1 MTERSEGTGSIV
13 RPVTSPPQEGA
24 ATGRSGEAG
33 NTVRTVA
40 SPAREGDPMGATR
53 RYLAAMGLP
62 DSDLGAPPES
72 DRRFPDGGQYRVEI
86 PSVEGPP
93 AFRAV
98 IAAAREHGVRVH
110 RISQGSGIML
120 QTDAEIREMVAL
132 GAEHDI
138 EVCLFVGPRASWD
151 VGVQVTAS
159 SGAVASGSLR
169 GADQLVYGI
178 EDVVRAV
185 GLGLRSVLVADVGQ
199 LWVLGR
205 MKRTGDL
212 PPDLILKSSV
222 SLPAANPATAR
233 LLEDLGVTTVN
244 LPIDLTLAQVAAIRA
259 AVDVP
264 LDLYVEGADDFGGT
278 VRYYEVPELVRVAAP
293 VHLKFT
299 VRNAPGIY
307 PSGRHLEPVAVA
319 TAQERVRRAAIGVAM
334 LRRYRPGA
342 VESTSSRLL
351 PAGP

>member
-1 MTERSEGTGSIV
+1 MSEISNRSVMTD
-13 RPVTSPPQEGA
+13 
-24 ATGRSGEAG
+24 
-33 NTVRTVA
+33 
-40 SPAREGDPMGATR
+40 DPMGTTR
-53 RYLAAMGLP
+53 RFLSSMALP
-62 DSDLGAPPES
+62 ERDLGSPP
-72 DRRFPDGGQYRVEI
+72 DVPGRFPDGGQYRVEI
-86 PSVEGPP
+86 PSVEGPD

-98 IAAAREHGVRVH
+98 IEAGREHGVRVH

-120 QTDAEIREMVAL
+120 QTDAEIEEMVAL

-151 VGVQVTAS
+151 VGVQVTAP
-159 SGAVASGSLR
+159 SGAVAAGALR

-205 MKRTGDL
+205 MKGAGVL
-212 PPDLILKSSV
+212 PADLILKSSV

-233 LLEDLGVTTVN
+233 LLEDLGVTTIN
-244 LPIDLTLAQVAAIRA
+244 LPIDLTLAQIAAIRA
-259 AVDVP
+259 AVEVP
-264 LDLYVEGADDFGGT
+264 LDVYVEGADDFGGT
-278 VRYYEVPELVRVAAP
+278 VRYYEVPELVRAAAP
-293 VHLKFT
+293 IHLKFT

-307 PSGRHLEPVAVA
+307 PSGRHLQAVAVT

-334 LRRYRPGA
+334 LRRYYGTA
-342 VESTSSRLL
+342 VQSRTSALL
-351 PAGP
+351 PPS